1 MSIGNFKLFI
11 FVYKIDMNYVSS
23 ICKKKWNYLIF
34 DASFVKINLRNQY
47 ADWKN
52 KFINI
57 MNNKSPLCHDMPY
70 YVMYV
75 WSTAI
80 WILKPKSRVPK
91 PKTLR
96 FYKIASI
103 NYTCTS
109 AVYLYT
115 FPFLCLFQ
123 RTLCLSCTSLLN
135 HTYEM
140 KYQAYLVR
148 SEILNKYPNSCL
160 ILHSEAAVSGKVSCS
175 EDAPHHLL
183 LELFLLSW

>member
-1 MSIGNFKLFI
+1 
-11 FVYKIDMNYVSS
+11 
-23 ICKKKWNYLIF
+23 
-34 DASFVKINLRNQY
+34 
-47 ADWKN
+47 
-52 KFINI
+52 

-103 NYTCTS
+103 NYTCTI
-109 AVYLYT
+109 AVYVPLYIPLSLS
-115 FPFLCLFQ
+115 FPTNIMLVQLPMPVVYFTPKSYLWSIKV
-123 RTLCLSCTSLLN
+123 T
-135 HTYEM
+135 
-140 KYQAYLVR
+140 YLVR
-148 SEILNKYPNSCL
+148 SEIFNKYPNSCL